1 MVNRDFSDLFAAFNE
16 AGVKY
21 LLVGAHAVAF
31 HAEPRYTKDL
41 DVWVEAS
48 MENAARVHAALC
60 AFGAPMSGVS
70 EADFAQPGITLQLGV
85 APNRIDI
92 ATAIDGVH
100 FEAAWPNRS
109 ETRYGEQRI
118 SVIGREDLVA
128 NKRAAGRP
136 QDLLDLD
143 ILARHAR

>member
-41 DVWVEAS
+41 HVWVEATV
-48 MENAARVHAALC
+48 ENAARVHTALR

-70 EADFAQPGITLQLGV
+70 EADFAEPGITLQLGV
-85 APNRIDI
+85 APNRIESLRPS
-92 ATAIDGVH
+92 TACNSM
-100 FEAAWPNRS
+100 PPRR
-109 ETRYGEQRI
+109 T
-118 SVIGREDLVA
+118 GRRRVTA
-128 NKRAAGRP
+128 SSGSR
-136 QDLLDLD
+136 
-143 ILARHAR
+143 